1 MPKKIDVLD
10 TNKKVV
16 GSLDLSDAVFGAD
29 VNAPVM
35 HQVVKAQLAGRRRGT
50 QSTKTKA
57 EVSGGGKKPWRQ
69 KGTGRARSGSTRSP
83 VWRGGGI
90 SHGPKPRDYTEAVPK
105 KMRRLALAS
114 ALSGIVAQGR
124 LKVVDS
130 LAMDGIKTK
139 SALALLK
146 GIEAAT
152 PTLVIH
158 AEGCANFVR
167 SVRNVP
173 DVKTLPVEGVNVYDL
188 LNYQTVVCTKDA
200 VAGIE
205 KRLAK

>member
-1 MPKKIDVLD
+1 MPKKIDILD
-10 TNKKVV
+10 SAKKVV
-16 GSLDLSDAVFGAD
+16 GSLDLPDAVFAAE
-29 VNAPVM
+29 VNVPLL

-57 EVSGGGKKPWRQ
+57 EVSGGGKKPWKQ

-90 SHGPKPRDYTEAVPK
+90 SHGPKPRDYAEATPK
-105 KMRRLALAS
+105 KMRRAAITG
-114 ALSGIVAQGR
+114 ALSSIFAEGR
-124 LKVVDS
+124 LKVVDT
-130 LAMDGIKTK
+130 LAMEGIKTK
-139 SALALLK
+139 TALSFLK
-146 GIEAAT
+146 GIEAAN

-158 AEGCANFVR
+158 GEGCANFVR